1 MHANVKHLNQKQSNY
16 CKRCIAKMYE
26 NKDDIVSDLSV
37 VISKIESLEISNNE
51 RLLKLSTK
59 LNDTNNNLV
68 N

>member
-1 MHANVKHLNQKQSNY
+1 MHANVRSLNKKQPNY
-16 CKRCIAKMYE
+16 CKNCIAKIYE
-26 NKDDIVSDLSV
+26 NKDEIINDLSV
-37 VISKIESLEISNNE
+37 VISKIETLEISNNE